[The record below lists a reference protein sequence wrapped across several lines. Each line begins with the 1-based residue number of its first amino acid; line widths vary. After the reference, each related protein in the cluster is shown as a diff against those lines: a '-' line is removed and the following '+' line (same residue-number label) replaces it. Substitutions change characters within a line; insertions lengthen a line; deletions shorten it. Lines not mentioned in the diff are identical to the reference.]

1 MRPAEKQQLQRTFPY
16 HQGFHQPMMSQAH
29 HSHYPMYPTTS
40 GSYHPSG
47 FGGPVRIFRGNGA
60 AVPLPG
66 QASPPGVMPTVPVP
80 GVGPKP
86 IPQAPG
92 NFPDN
97 YPGAPAK
104 PIPQVPGGHPGQY
117 PAVPARP
124 IPQVP
129 GSYPSNYPVIPVK
142 PIPQAPGT
150 SPDHYPAAPAYPIP
164 QAPGNIVGGDHPH
177 HAGHGPGSATDP
189 RPPHHVGHGPAIP
202 AYPIPQAPGYPAVPA
217 YPIPQ
222 APGNV
227 VGGDHPHHAGHGP
240 GSATDP
246 RPPPSIH
253 PGNKPQVQTYIRYI
267 FYLNQRQVL
276 IIKIIPFLFIFLV
289 KLVQIKMNNLTKDQ
303 DIILTAG

>member
-1 MRPAEKQQLQRTFPY
+1 MKCIHKCDYFLLIPFVQTKTLTLEQTKNMYKNHIKQYSDYSIPMRPAEKQQLQRTFPY

-92 NFPDN
+92 NAPDYYPSSPARPIPQVPGN
-97 YPGAPAK
+97 APDYYPGTPARPIPQVPGSAPDYYPGTPAK
-104 PIPQVPGGHPGQY
+104 PIPQAPGNY
-117 PAVPARP
+117 PVVPARP

-129 GSYPSNYPVIPVK
+129 GSYPVVPAK

-150 SPDHYPAAPAYPIP
+150 SPDNYPGVPAYPIP
-164 QAPGNIVGGDHPH
+164 QAPVEVPGGDHPH
-177 HAGHGPGSATDP
+177 HAGHGPGSAT
-189 RPPHHVGHGPAIP
+189 
-202 AYPIPQAPGYPAVPA
+202 
-217 YPIPQ
+217 
-222 APGNV
+222 
-227 VGGDHPHHAGHGP
+227 GD
-240 GSATDP
+240 
-246 RPPPSIH
+246 R
-253 PGNKPQVQTYIRYI
+253 PQVQSSR
-267 FYLNQRQVL
+267 RA
-276 IIKIIPFLFIFLV
+276 
-289 KLVQIKMNNLTKDQ
+289 Q
-303 DIILTAG
+303 DD